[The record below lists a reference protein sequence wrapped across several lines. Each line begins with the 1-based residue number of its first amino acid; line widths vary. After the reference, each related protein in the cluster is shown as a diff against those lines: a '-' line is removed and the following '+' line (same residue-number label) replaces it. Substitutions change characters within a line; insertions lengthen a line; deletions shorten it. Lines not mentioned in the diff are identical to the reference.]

1 MILSCRKQESS
12 MNLSLGE
19 AVKSE
24 VSDTYKIKLKSN
36 GQRVIIKIPNF
47 YTDNPM
53 KILSTGNLT
62 AALIPLDVVTR
73 TKLSEIDRFVQEN
86 VVSTL
91 YKPIWKGESICINFS
106 RRCKYEKL
114 LNNGSRQ
121 EMLNETLGCGRY
133 SIAIQASHVYIGPHK
148 GGQTYSVALHIVE
161 LLYEPEESLMDFI
174 NSVAETYT
182 PQPTTVSQS
191 KTKKENMRKCKE
203 NAQFGKE

>member
-36 GQRVIIKIPNF
+36 GHVLIKIPNF

-73 TKLSEIDRFVQEN
+73 TKTSEIDRFVQEN

-91 YKPIWKGESICINFS
+91 YKPIWKGENICINFS
-106 RRCKYEKL
+106 RWCKYEKL
-114 LNNGSRQ
+114 LNNGSHQ
-121 EMLNETLGCGRY
+121 EMLNETLGSGRY

-161 LLYEPEESLMDFI
+161 VLYEPEDSLTEFI
-174 NSVAETYT
+174 NSVVETFN
-182 PQPTTVSQS
+182 PQPATASQT
-191 KTKKENMRKCKE
+191 KTKQGNRRKCKE
-203 NAQFGKE
+203 DAQSGKE